1 MASDRI
7 TLDQAPSVPSKPCH
21 CRQGSP
27 TIDGNHPTA
36 DRSERRCRKQL
47 GESMPDD
54 RERREWVTRVLD
66 FVFPTSTPRNSGA
79 SMTGDVWQAAADAV
93 AGQLDALAAAL
104 RETAI
109 PQLSDLS
116 RDVEGLLR
124 EIGPTVA
131 GALQAFDRNPADAQA
146 REAALAAIAAA
157 RTWVG
162 SDPRVPAVDGN
173 LFGVMVTAGVTL
185 DAALRELQD
194 ALSSGVEVTA

>member
-1 MASDRI
+1 
-7 TLDQAPSVPSKPCH
+7 
-21 CRQGSP
+21 
-27 TIDGNHPTA
+27 
-36 DRSERRCRKQL
+36 
-47 GESMPDD
+47 
-54 RERREWVTRVLD
+54 
-66 FVFPTSTPRNSGA
+66 
-79 SMTGDVWQAAADAV
+79 MTGDVWQAAADAV